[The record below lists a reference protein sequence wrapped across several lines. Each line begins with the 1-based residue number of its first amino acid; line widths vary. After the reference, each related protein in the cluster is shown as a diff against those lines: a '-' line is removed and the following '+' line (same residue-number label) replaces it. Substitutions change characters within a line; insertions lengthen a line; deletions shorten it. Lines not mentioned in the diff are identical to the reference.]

1 MRNRQMAS
9 AFLIHA
15 TCASG
20 CRAQVVCADAM
31 GMATRAKLA
40 AAAAADADVDAAGAT
55 APGCGGDAAA
65 GPTFF
70 VADTASDM
78 WQVCMGIYPKV

>member
-1 MRNRQMAS
+1 
-9 AFLIHA
+9 
-15 TCASG
+15 
-20 CRAQVVCADAM
+20 M
-31 GMATRAKLA
+31 GIATRAKLA

-55 APGCGGDAAA
+55 APGGDAEAA

-78 WQVCMGIYPKV
+78 WQVRMRTLSRGLRECGIIVTRV